1 MSRHFLPMRVP
12 GPGATGP
19 SEETRA
25 ALHERAGSLARFGYR
40 PADAEFLVAA
50 ALLGSHFVRR
60 QHLYYVGCRAGGTDT
75 KFLRLVESNG
85 HAVPVVGKQLYR
97 LRGASLCRAIRCN
110 DGFARRATAWAAIK
124 KSLLAIDYFLEAKIG
139 GGWLLSEADK
149 AAYFESL
156 GVPAE
161 TFPLSPRSRGGRPR
175 IFPDGFPI
183 TTASG
188 KSPVVSFSYAH
199 SGSTHQAMLRHLT
212 LYEPLVAALAHRGLA
227 SECVVLADSPMQFAR
242 LRHAW
247 RLWRDNAARNW
258 VEREYFALRLDV
270 DKRNWSGL
278 SRDSVERYA
287 RLSAECSGR
296 SVEARYREWLASGS
310 PPRQPGGDFSESCKY
325 REVLL
330 ERDYAIADRA
340 VR

>member
-1 MSRHFLPMRVP
+1 MPVP
-12 GPGATGP
+12 DRGATGP
-19 SEETRA
+19 SETARA
-25 ALHERAGSLARFGYR
+25 ALRERAGTLAGFGYR

-60 QHLYYVGCRAGGTDT
+60 QHLHYVGCRAGGTDT
-75 KFLRLVESNG
+75 KFLRLAESNG

-97 LRGASLCRAIRCN
+97 LRGASLYRAIRCN
-110 DGFARRATAWAAIK
+110 DGLARRATAWAAIK
-124 KSLLAIDYFLEAKIG
+124 KSLLSIDFFFEASGG
-139 GGWLLSEADK
+139 GGWLLCEADK
-149 AAYFESL
+149 AAYFKSL

-161 TFPLSPRSRGGRPR
+161 AFPLSPRSRGGRPR

-183 TTASG
+183 TRASG
-188 KSPVVSFSYAH
+188 KPPVISFSYAH
-199 SGSTHQAMLRHLT
+199 SGSTHQAMVRHLT

-227 SECVVLADSPMQFAR
+227 SEWVVLADSPMQFAR
-242 LRHAW
+242 LRHGW
-247 RLWRDNAARNW
+247 RLWRENAARDW

-296 SVEARYREWLASGS
+296 GVEPRYRKWLASGS
-310 PPRQPGGDFSESCKY
+310 PPRQPGGDFPESCTY

-330 ERDYAIADRA
+330 ERDYAIADKA